1 MKKTLRD
8 VCQMLVVASA
18 LIVPAIGRAD
28 DVPFNELSAQWW
40 QWVLSVPT
48 SDNPLQD
55 QTGDKCMVGQRGSIW
70 FLTGTFGG
78 TASRRC
84 SVPEGTT
91 LFFPIVNQAQVNTP
105 GVCGQVGPLSVAQM
119 RANVAPLID
128 GITTKSATV
137 DGVAVRGIQ
146 RVRSVPFV
154 TALPVDNIYL
164 QFCGN
169 DQPPG
174 IFSPSVDDG
183 YYAKIDGLTAGKHT
197 LHITARNPTFNF
209 DVNVTYV
216 LDVVR
221 VSSR

>member
-1 MKKTLRD
+1 
-8 VCQMLVVASA
+8 
-18 LIVPAIGRAD
+18 
-28 DVPFNELSAQWW
+28 
-40 QWVLSVPT
+40 
-48 SDNPLQD
+48 
-55 QTGDKCMVGQRGSIW
+55 MVGQRGSVW
-70 FLTGTFGG
+70 FLTGKFVG

-91 LFFPIVNQAQVNTP
+91 LFFPVINQAQVNTP
-105 GVCGQVGPLSVAQM
+105 HVRGQDGPLSVDQM

-128 GITTKSATV
+128 GTTTKRVTV
-137 DGVAVRGIQ
+137 DGVAIGGIQ

-164 QFCGN
+164 QFFGH

-183 YYAKIDGLTAGKHT
+183 YYAKIGGLRAGTHT
-197 LHITARNPTFNF
+197 LQITAKNPTFNF

-221 VSSR
+221 VTSR